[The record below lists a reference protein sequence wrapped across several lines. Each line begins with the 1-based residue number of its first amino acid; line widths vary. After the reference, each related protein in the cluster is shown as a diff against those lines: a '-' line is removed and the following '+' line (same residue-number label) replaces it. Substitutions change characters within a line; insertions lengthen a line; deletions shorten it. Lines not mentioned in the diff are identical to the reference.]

1 MYLARQAEIQILK
14 ALESGKVIILTGAR
28 QVGKTTLIQ
37 HVLDSKHV
45 TMLNFDVPFDAA
57 RFKAAAVLPPADGLK
72 SLGDPEYLVIDEA
85 QREPDTSRIVKGWY
99 DSKLPVK
106 IVLLGSSAL
115 NLISQTTES
124 LTGRNC
130 KLQLPPLTMHEGLS
144 AENWYNAAYP
154 DTLLDREMAPQFRN
168 FLLKSMVF
176 GCYPEVVTADDK
188 IPLLRNLAGDYLW
201 KDILLL
207 GSIKTPDLIRRLLI
221 LLACQIG
228 SEISV
233 NEIAAQL
240 GMARQTVER
249 YLDLLEETFVIFRL
263 NSFSTNPRKEIAKG
277 KKIYFC
283 DTGIRNA
290 ILNQFDTSEL
300 RADIGAL
307 FENWLIA
314 EVMKRNI
321 LCSSPAELYFWRSK
335 GKAEV
340 DLVMKDGSRLD
351 GLEIKWTRSRKNA
364 RSFEENYGVPVRT
377 LTSLAPSEW
386 PLGGLSAGK

>member
-1 MYLARQAEIQILK
+1 MYIARQAGAPLLK
-14 ALESGKVIILTGAR
+14 ALESGKVVLLTGAR

-37 HVLDSKHV
+37 HVLESKHV
-45 TMLNFDVPFDAA
+45 AMLNFDVPFDAA

-85 QREPDTSRIVKGWY
+85 QREPDTARIVKGWY

-106 IVLLGSSAL
+106 IILLGSSAL
-115 NLISQTTES
+115 NLISQATES
-124 LTGRNC
+124 LTGRNR
-130 KLQLPPLTMHEGLS
+130 KLQLPPLTMHEGLL
-144 AENWYNAAYP
+144 AENWYDAAYP
-154 DTLLDREMAPQFRN
+154 DTILDHEMASQFRN

-176 GCYPEVVTADDK
+176 GGYPEVVTADDK

-201 KDILLL
+201 KDILQL
-207 GSIKTPDLIRRLLI
+207 GSIKTPDLIRRLLV

-263 NSFSTNPRKEIAKG
+263 TSFSTNPRKEIAKG
-277 KKIYFC
+277 RKVFFW

-321 LCSSPAELYFWRSK
+321 LRSSPAELYFWRSK

-340 DLVMKDGSRLD
+340 DLVMKDGSKLN
-351 GLEIKWTRSRKNA
+351 GLEIKWTRSRKNV
-364 RSFEENYGVPVRT
+364 RSFEANYGVPVRT

-386 PLGGLSAGK
+386 PLGGLFAEK